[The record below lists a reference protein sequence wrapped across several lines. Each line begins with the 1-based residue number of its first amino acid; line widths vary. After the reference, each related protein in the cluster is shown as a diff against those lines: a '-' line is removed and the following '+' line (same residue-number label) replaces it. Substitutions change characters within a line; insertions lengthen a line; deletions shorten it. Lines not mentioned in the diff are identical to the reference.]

1 MFSVANMTH
10 ESVLTNG
17 QGRWLL
23 PARLHVTRVLQM
35 SSALNPEESTDGG
48 STLGSGKW
56 LWGSYLKVQ
65 STVRGPEMVTQR

>member
-23 PARLHVTRVLQM
+23 PTRLHVTRVLQM

-48 STLGSGKW
+48 STLGRWEVAVGELFK
-56 LWGSYLKVQ
+56 GAEYCE
-65 STVRGPEMVTQR
+65 GP